1 MRYLDPSAIVKLII
15 REPETAE
22 LVASLRRDPV
32 VVSSAL
38 ALTEV
43 PRAAKRAGLRGQRAN
58 HVLAGLAL
66 VPVDDGILRAAAEL
80 GSSALPTLDA
90 IHLATALSLQPD
102 IDELVTYDP
111 RVAEASTRAGLPVSA
126 PGAVEI

>member
-43 PRAAKRAGLRGQRAN
+43 PRAAKRAGLRGRRAN
-58 HVLAGLAL
+58 QVLAGLAL

-80 GSSALPTLDA
+80 GSSTLRTLDA

-111 RVAEASTRAGLPVSA
+111 RVAQASMRAGLPVSA
-126 PGAVEI
+126 PGAVQI